1 MVRHGT
7 QKKRR
12 SGNSKVILKQKE
24 HRKVRVVKAIKN
36 LGVKEVYDKNKSPSE
51 NLRLFGL
58 V

>member
-12 SGNSKVILKQKE
+12 SGNSKVQLKRKE
-24 HRKVRVVKAIKN
+24 HRNVRVVKAIKN
-36 LGVKEVYDKNKSPSE
+36 LGVKEVYDKTKSPAE
-51 NLRLFGL
+51 NLRSFGL